1 MGVAPAW
8 AGAGVLV
15 AVALGIRSGVAPLLG
30 VLDGSGVGVELD
42 IAVGVAVGVAVAVGI
57 AVRVLALPPAWQSAS
72 ACRWARAKPCPS
84 AWPSALGSAS
94 PWASEFPWASACPS
108 RGSSP
113 WRST

>member
-57 AVRVLALPPAWQSAS
+57 AESFRLSGPLEPY
-72 ACRWARAKPCPS
+72 PS
-84 AWPSALGSAS
+84 Y
-94 PWASEFPWASACPS
+94 
-108 RGSSP
+108 
-113 WRST
+113 